1 MTRPDRDRLRWLW
14 LIYLVFFL
22 MGPALYAPPR
32 YLWYSIL
39 GVAVFL
45 PLYFLAPRIEPG
57 WKMLGPILGML
68 ALGLVFVNHNPGASV
83 FFVYA
88 AAECPGLGPRRRALT
103 ALGLLM
109 VLVLVVAFT
118 LQENPFFGVPAVA
131 LVAVVGVANLHQREM
146 NRAQGE
152 IRRSREEIERL
163 ARIAERERIARDLH
177 DLLGHTLSLVVLKSE
192 LAKKLADRDP
202 ERAIREIGE
211 VEAVA
216 RQALSE
222 VRAAV
227 TAYRAESFQGE
238 IDNARLALDAA
249 GVAMEVDLEPIRLP
263 PQHEGVLAL
272 ALREAVTNVIRHAQA
287 SRCRVALRAD
297 ADGDGETS
305 AVRLVIEDDGR
316 GTKGPEGSGLSG
328 MRERIAGLGGSL
340 EKLGSG
346 LAGGQGPGT
355 RLAIW
360 LSVPR

>member
-1 MTRPDRDRLRWLW
+1 MARVTRTDGDRLRWLW

-22 MGPALYAPPR
+22 MGPILYAPPR
-32 YLWYSIL
+32 YVLYSIL
-39 GVAVFL
+39 GIAVFL
-45 PLYFLAPRIEPG
+45 PLYFVAPRIEPG
-57 WKMLGPILGML
+57 WKMLGPILGMI
-68 ALGLVFVNHNPGASV
+68 ALGLAFVNHNPGASV

-88 AAECPGLGPRRRALT
+88 AAECPRLGPRRRALG

-109 VLVLVVAFT
+109 LLVLVVAFT
-118 LQENPFFGVPAVA
+118 WQENPFFGVPAVA

-192 LAKKLADRDP
+192 LARKLAERDP
-202 ERAIREIGE
+202 GRAIREIGE

-238 IDNARLALDAA
+238 IDNARSALDAA
-249 GVAMEVDLEPIRLP
+249 GVTLEVDLEPVRLP

-272 ALREAVTNVIRHAQA
+272 ALREAV
-287 SRCRVALRAD
+287 D
-297 ADGDGETS
+297 
-305 AVRLVIEDDGR
+305 
-316 GTKGPEGSGLSG
+316 
-328 MRERIAGLGGSL
+328 
-340 EKLGSG
+340 LGSG
-346 LAGGQGPGT
+346 ACGGSAQPCCGGNTCDPGLVCSINFCVPAGDDMTLGSGASDIGIGLPDAGGGASFGPSLELWG
-355 RLAIW
+355 
-360 LSVPR
+360 PF